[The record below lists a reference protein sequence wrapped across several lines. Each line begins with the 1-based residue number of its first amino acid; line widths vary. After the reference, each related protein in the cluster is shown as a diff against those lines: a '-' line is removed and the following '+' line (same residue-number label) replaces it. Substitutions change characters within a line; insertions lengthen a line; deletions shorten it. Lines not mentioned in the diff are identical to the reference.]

1 MRLMVNSNINDSYN
15 LCMIFNYLIKYLFTP
30 YILIILYA
38 ASLGRESVPSILLK
52 EYLIFMILLI
62 IYDFFKLAILPK
74 FQK

>member
-1 MRLMVNSNINDSYN
+1 MVNSNINDSYN

-30 YILIILYA
+30 YIIIILYA
-38 ASLGRESVPSILLK
+38 ASLGRDSVPSILLK
-52 EYLIFMILLI
+52 EYLIFMLILI

>member
-1 MRLMVNSNINDSYN
+1 MVNSNINDSYN

>member
-52 EYLIFMILLI
+52 EYLIFMLILI

>member
-1 MRLMVNSNINDSYN
+1 MVNSNINDSYN

-38 ASLGRESVPSILLK
+38 ASLGRDSVPSILLK
-52 EYLIFMILLI
+52 EYLIFMLILI